1 MRLSSDS
8 LVSIVNLNPN
18 INFEGTRKCGVSFRE
33 FNSNT
38 ANSLYK
44 IGKSRPA
51 INSLSWIIFYL
62 CFLIKI

>member
-8 LVSIVNLNPN
+8 LVSLVNLNPN
-18 INFEGTRKCGVSFRE
+18 INFEGIRKCDVSFRE

-44 IGKSRPA
+44 IEKSRPA
-51 INSLSWIIFYL
+51 INSLS
-62 CFLIKI
+62 